1 MALRKRRTFV
11 GGGKVIARKEVRK
24 LGHELGC
31 WRELKTF
38 QDNLHIHA
46 AYCKFCGLE
55 VRVVH
60 KIYPPGDF
68 YNESYELEYGSKKHC
83 KEMRPCQ
90 VM

>member
-46 AYCKFCGLE
+46 AYCKFCGLG

-60 KIYPPGDF
+60 THQGTSITKAT
-68 YNESYELEYGSKKHC
+68 NLNTAAKNTA
-83 KEMRPCQ
+83 RR
-90 VM
+90 